1 MTTALV
7 TDDSEARGFAEP
19 NGFGSVPREPA
30 GHAGPAADRR
40 STV

>member
-7 TDDSEARGFAEP
+7 ADDSESRGFAEP
-19 NGFGSVPREPA
+19 KCFGSVPREPA

-40 STV
+40 SVI